1 MGIYHNEWPPT
12 LVPEN
17 DFPVLGPIM
26 SGGQSH
32 LLYKDKIQKLD

>member
-17 DFPVLGPIM
+17 DFPVLGPICRAVNPI
-26 SGGQSH
+26 
-32 LLYKDKIQKLD
+32 YCTKIKSKH